1 MSVTQTIITIALVIL
16 GTMITRFVP
25 FIVFTSKRPTPQ
37 YVKYLGKVL
46 PSAALAMLVIYSFKD
61 IKFMSSSHG
70 SPEIISSILVVILH
84 LWKRQML
91 ISIAGGTVLYMVLVQ
106 FVFV

>member
-16 GTMITRFVP
+16 GTMITRFAP
-25 FIVFTSKRPTPQ
+25 FIVFTSKRPTPE

-61 IKFMSSSHG
+61 INFMSSSHG
-70 SPEIISSILVVILH
+70 IPEIISSILVVILH
-84 LWKRQML
+84 FWKRHML
-91 ISIAGGTVLYMVLVQ
+91 ISIVGGTVLYMILVQ
-106 FVFV
+106 FVFI